1 GARGDPLGR
10 GRPSQDVRVGQH
22 AAGPATCRPRGR
34 GAPGERAA
42 AAGSSDEAMSTTQV
56 PATPITDRGRGRA
69 CRMAHA
75 FGAAVASGVAL
86 LVLLGTQFRSES
98 VPLPVLIGAGSALA
112 LAAGLA
118 ADLATRPPRVV
129 RGGGGL
135 TVSRLGRRHRVQA
148 DRLAGMSGNPR
159 VAGSV
164 VLVDEE
170 GNRAEVDVRVLVR
183 NPLIWQRVYQG
194 VTRARRTGV
203 PEPA

>member
-1 GARGDPLGR
+1 
-10 GRPSQDVRVGQH
+10 
-22 AAGPATCRPRGR
+22 
-34 GAPGERAA
+34 
-42 AAGSSDEAMSTTQV
+42 MTTIQL
-56 PATPITDRGRGRA
+56 PATPITDRDRRRA
-69 CRMAHA
+69 CRLAHA
-75 FGAAVASGVAL
+75 FGAAAAGATAL
-86 LVLLGTQFRSES
+86 LLLIVTRFRSEP

-129 RGGGGL
+129 LGGGWL
-135 TVSRLGRRHRVQA
+135 TVSRLGRRQRVQA

-203 PEPA
+203 PEPAKADSQLWERVIREVAEADRRALTSIDFWLPR

>member
-1 GARGDPLGR
+1 
-10 GRPSQDVRVGQH
+10 
-22 AAGPATCRPRGR
+22 
-34 GAPGERAA
+34 
-42 AAGSSDEAMSTTQV
+42 MSTTQV

-86 LVLLGTQFRSES
+86 LLLLGTQFRSES

-129 RGGGGL
+129 LGGGWL
-135 TVSRLGRRHRVQA
+135 TVSRLGRRQRVQA

-159 VAGSV
+159 VGGSV

-194 VTRARRTGV
+194 VTRARRTGA
-203 PEPA
+203 PEPAKADSQLWERVIREVAEADRRALTSIDFWLPR